1 MSSNPIISIIVPVY
15 NVEHY
20 LPKCIESI
28 LNQSFADFE
37 VWLIDDG
44 SSDNSGKIC
53 DEYACKDARIRVVHK
68 QNGGVNTARKM
79 GCKLAQ
85 GEYIA
90 LVDSDDSLPPLALS
104 ALYDK
109 AKSLNLDVVLGSSND
124 ICNGVER
131 KNLNVAEG
139 LFDKIGYVKQLL
151 TNKCIIGPACKIIR
165 RSCLDVEV
173 AFSLS
178 KKIFLNEDL
187 FMNVCIGLQ
196 CERVGIFN
204 DIIAYNY
211 TADNLNSISHSK
223 TMSECEWIY
232 LFERIREQ
240 LKKVNSCFENCASEY
255 YDYIYY
261 VIGTS
266 FYNKNRL
273 FNDTSFIKQI
283 LSEDIYKHKGKISIY
298 RTICKHP
305 FLLPVYSFLRD
316 SIRKLLKKES

>member
-173 AFSLS
+173 AFSLP

-187 FMNVCIGLQ
+187 FMDVCIGLQ

-273 FNDTSFIKQI
+273 FKETSFI
-283 LSEDIYKHKGKISIY
+283 
-298 RTICKHP
+298 KHP

>member
-109 AKSLNLDVVLGSSND
+109 AKSLNLDVVWGSSND

-139 LFDKIGYVKQLL
+139 LFD
-151 TNKCIIGPACKIIR
+151 
-165 RSCLDVEV
+165 
-173 AFSLS
+173 
-178 KKIFLNEDL
+178 
-187 FMNVCIGLQ
+187 
-196 CERVGIFN
+196 
-204 DIIAYNY
+204 
-211 TADNLNSISHSK
+211 
-223 TMSECEWIY
+223 
-232 LFERIREQ
+232 
-240 LKKVNSCFENCASEY
+240 
-255 YDYIYY
+255 
-261 VIGTS
+261 
-266 FYNKNRL
+266 
-273 FNDTSFIKQI
+273 
-283 LSEDIYKHKGKISIY
+283 
-298 RTICKHP
+298 
-305 FLLPVYSFLRD
+305 
-316 SIRKLLKKES
+316 

>member
-1 MSSNPIISIIVPVY
+1 M
-15 NVEHY
+15 
-20 LPKCIESI
+20 CIR
-28 LNQSFADFE
+28 D
-37 VWLIDDG
+37 
-44 SSDNSGKIC
+44 
-53 DEYACKDARIRVVHK
+53 R
-68 QNGGVNTARKM
+68 
-79 GCKLAQ
+79 
-85 GEYIA
+85 
-90 LVDSDDSLPPLALS
+90 
-104 ALYDK
+104 
-109 AKSLNLDVVLGSSND
+109 
-124 ICNGVER
+124 
-131 KNLNVAEG
+131 
-139 LFDKIGYVKQLL
+139 
-151 TNKCIIGPACKIIR
+151 
-165 RSCLDVEV
+165 
-173 AFSLS
+173 
-178 KKIFLNEDL
+178 
-187 FMNVCIGLQ
+187 

-298 RTICKHP
+298 LSLIH
-305 FLLPVYSFLRD
+305 
-316 SIRKLLKKES
+316 I